1 MLILATLLLTA
12 FEYITIFNFRWTLF
26 LHYSQQRLLW
36 PFCFLFP
43 HNVSNYLRVHFNS
56 RGCSCCII
64 YRCIF
69 NAEFQKTFQI
79 VYYST
84 GSFTCHFLYVL
95 STRETIQD
103 RSTSLK
109 IRVLRC
115 GHDKT
120 GYPLAHRAKRA
131 AWG

>member
-43 HNVSNYLRVHFNS
+43 HNVSNYLRVHFKG

-69 NAEFQKTFQI
+69 NAEFRKTFQI
-79 VYYST
+79 VYHLT

-103 RSTSLK
+103 RSTSVK
-109 IRVLRC
+109 NPVGVCQTNRMG
-115 GHDKT
+115 GHAFK
-120 GYPLAHRAKRA
+120 GFLS
-131 AWG
+131 